1 MEYRFD
7 TVIDRR
13 NTDCSKW
20 DRIIEVSG
28 DEGILPLWVAD
39 MDFPVAEPIT
49 EALQERLKH
58 PIYGYTVIG
67 KGLIDAVCQRLQR
80 LYDWTVEPEW
90 LVFTPGVMPA
100 VNTALKAFTNP
111 GDKVVIESPVYPPFF
126 SAAKNSRCE
135 ASVSELVMKNG
146 RFEIDFDDLEARL
159 ADPRSRVLLLSSP
172 HNPGGRM
179 WSREELERMAESACR
194 HGCYIVSD
202 EIHCELLLHGRKHIP
217 IATLSEEAA
226 RRSVVCMAPS
236 KTFNLAGLSASVTII
251 PDEEVRK
258 TFNQARAGMVG
269 SPNLFGRIAMEAA
282 YRHGDEWL
290 KQVLEYIEGNLAY
303 LTAFFTERIPTI
315 KVMQPEATYLVWLDC
330 RDLGMSP
337 EELSEFF
344 RKTARVWLNDGY
356 TFGPGGEGFMR
367 INIACPRTTLE
378 KALVRIEQAVTS
390 LS

>member
-58 PIYGYTVIG
+58 PIYGYTVIS

-100 VNTALKAFTNP
+100 VNTALEAFTNP

-135 ASVSELVMKNG
+135 ASVSQLVMKNG
-146 RFEIDFDDLEARL
+146 RFEIDFNDLEARL

-290 KQVLEYIEGNLAY
+290 KQILEYIEGNLAY
-303 LTAFFTERIPTI
+303 LTTFFTERIPRI

-337 EELSEFF
+337 QELSEFF

-367 INIACPRTTLE
+367 INIACPRATLE